1 MPGINAFQLLWV
13 WRKPSSVCTLKIIPA
28 EHGEDLR
35 GILKKLTLKPQGLLL
50 QLISQECSSVAQAL
64 KDVDHP
70 YLSIAEDKSKAST
83 SLLSL
88 MRTTWSSMREQILS
102 KPSTFACHSNCLLLK
117 TVVPAF
123 FLANKFSSMPRLAPL
138 SPYSLTIFWLKAVS
152 SGPTNHVAVIDL
164 YSRGNTPFHFNV
176 HPIFMS

>member
-1 MPGINAFQLLWV
+1 MRGFLPFLW
-13 WRKPSSVCTLKIIPA
+13 
-28 EHGEDLR
+28 
-35 GILKKLTLKPQGLLL
+35 Q
-50 QLISQECSSVAQAL
+50 SQECSSVAQAL

-152 SGPTNHVAVIDL
+152 FGPTNHVAVIDL
-164 YSRGNTPFHFNV
+164 YARGNTPFHFNV
-176 HPIFMS
+176 HPIFMSWFNLFVFHSVFCSLHTLIAVIWVYSKEKSSL